1 MKVYSLGQ
9 WKYRVSR
16 RKVEVWD
23 PVTKTWRHVM
33 DVRYQRDGRDAAAL
47 DAYKRQVN
55 P

>member
-1 MKVYSLGQ
+1 MRIHAFGQ

-23 PVTKTWRHVM
+23 PVTKTWRLVL
-33 DVRYQRDGRDAAAL
+33 DVHYQRDGRYAAAL
-47 DAYKRQVN
+47 DAYRRGLN